1 MTRTI
6 AMQLGCIADDFTGAS
21 DLANT
26 LTRGGMRTV
35 QTIGV
40 PGEDLDVDAEAVVV
54 ALKTRSIDSHAAV
67 EQSMAAHAWLARRHC
82 SQYLFKICSTFDS
95 TPRGNIGPVAD
106 ALREALGGG
115 CIAVCPAFPTNGR
128 TVYRGHLFV
137 GDKLLNE
144 SGMEKHPLNPMT
156 DANLVRVLQAQ
167 TPNRVALVGTDVVR
181 SGAAAIRARIE
192 LLASEGTAYA
202 IVDALNDDDLLA
214 LGAALAGA
222 RLAVG
227 GSGIALGLPANFRE
241 KGALPAPPSARA
253 NIVAPA
259 VVLAGSCSQATR
271 AQVAAFVRVGRVLHA
286 ELSHVVHDPQ
296 YVERVADWCLQ
307 QAQAPLVATS
317 AAPADV
323 AAATATFGAPVAGAI
338 EHFFGRLAS
347 ALFARGVRRFV
358 VAGGE
363 TSGAVVGALGVR
375 LFAVGAEID
384 PGVPV
389 LTTEM
394 PQPMALALKSGNFGA
409 TDFFERAL
417 AATGADPGQ

>member
-1 MTRTI
+1 MTTST
-6 AMQLGCIADDFTGAS
+6 MQLGCIADDFTGAS

-40 PGEDLDVDAEAVVV
+40 PGDDLDISADAVVV
-54 ALKTRSIDSHAAV
+54 ALKTRSIDARAAV
-67 EQSMAAHAWLARRHC
+67 DQSLAAYRWLARRGC
-82 SQYLFKICSTFDS
+82 TQYLFKICSTFDS

-106 ALREALGGG
+106 ALRAALGGG
-115 CIAVCPAFPTNGR
+115 CIAVCPAFPANGR

-144 SGMEKHPLNPMT
+144 SGMEKHPLTPMT

-167 TPNRVALVGTDVVR
+167 TADRVALIGQEQVR
-181 SGAAAIRARIE
+181 NGAAAIRARLE
-192 LLASEGTAYA
+192 ALAGEGAAYA
-202 IVDALNDDDLLA
+202 IVDAVSDDDLLA
-214 LGAALAGA
+214 LGTALADA

-227 GSGIALGLPANFRE
+227 GSGIALGLPENFRR
-241 KGALPAPPSARA
+241 KGALKAPVTGRPD
-253 NIVAPA
+253 IVARA

-271 AQVAAFVRVGRVLHA
+271 AQVAAFVRAGRVLHA
-286 ELSHVVHDPQ
+286 ELSHVVHDEQ
-296 YVERVADWCLQ
+296 YVERVADWCMAQ
-307 QAQAPLVATS
+307 PQAPLVATS
-317 AAPADV
+317 ATPDEV

-338 EHFFGRLAS
+338 EHFFGRLAA

-363 TSGAVVGALGVR
+363 TSGAVVEALGVQQ
-375 LFAVGAEID
+375 FAVGAEID

-389 LTTEM
+389 LTTET
-394 PQPMALALKSGNFGA
+394 PRPMALALKSGNFGA
-409 TDFFERAL
+409 NDFFERAL
-417 AATGADPGQ
+417 VATGTDPAQ

>member
-1 MTRTI
+1 
-6 AMQLGCIADDFTGAS
+6 MQLGCIADDFTGAS

-26 LTRGGMRTV
+26 LTRGGMRTM

-40 PGEDLDVDAEAVVV
+40 PGEELEVDAEAVVV
-54 ALKTRSIDSHAAV
+54 ALKTRSIDPRAAI

-95 TPRGNIGPVAD
+95 TPRGNIGPVAE
-106 ALREALGGG
+106 ALRGALGGG

-156 DANLVRVLQAQ
+156 DSNLVRVLQAQ
-167 TPNRVALVGTDVVR
+167 SPNRVALIGHDVVR
-181 SGAAAIRARIE
+181 NGATAIRARIE
-192 LLASEGTAYA
+192 ALAGDAAYA

-253 NIVAPA
+253 NIMAPA

-307 QAQAPLVATS
+307 QPQAALVATS
-317 AAPADV
+317 AAPSDV

-347 ALFARGVRRFV
+347 ALFVRGVRRFV

-394 PQPMALALKSGNFGA
+394 PRPMALALKSGNFGA

-417 AATGADPGQ
+417 AATGVDPAQ

>member
-156 DANLVRVLQAQ
+156 DANLVRVMQAQ
-167 TPNRVALVGTDVVR
+167 AQGKVGLINLDVVR
-181 SGAAAIRARIE
+181 RGADAVRAK
-192 LLASEGTAYA
+192 LAEFAEFGGAYA
-202 IVDALNDDDLLA
+202 IVDAVTDEDLRT
-214 LGAALAGA
+214 LGA
-222 RLAVG
+222 
-227 GSGIALGLPANFRE
+227 
-241 KGALPAPPSARA
+241 
-253 NIVAPA
+253 
-259 VVLAGSCSQATR
+259 
-271 AQVAAFVRVGRVLHA
+271 
-286 ELSHVVHDPQ
+286 
-296 YVERVADWCLQ
+296 
-307 QAQAPLVATS
+307 
-317 AAPADV
+317 
-323 AAATATFGAPVAGAI
+323 
-338 EHFFGRLAS
+338 
-347 ALFARGVRRFV
+347 
-358 VAGGE
+358 
-363 TSGAVVGALGVR
+363 
-375 LFAVGAEID
+375 
-384 PGVPV
+384 
-389 LTTEM
+389 
-394 PQPMALALKSGNFGA
+394 
-409 TDFFERAL
+409 
-417 AATGADPGQ
+417 

>member
-1 MTRTI
+1 MH
-6 AMQLGCIADDFTGAS
+6 LGCIADDFTGAS

-40 PGEDLDVDAEAVVV
+40 PGGDLEVNADAVVV
-54 ALKTRSIDSHAAV
+54 ALKTRSIDRDEAV
-67 EQSMAAHAWLARRHC
+67 RQSLAAHAWLAQRGC
-82 SQYLFKICSTFDS
+82 SQFLFKICSTFDS
-95 TPRGNIGPVAD
+95 TPRGNIGPVGD
-106 ALREALGGG
+106 ALRHAVGGGG

-144 SGMEKHPLNPMT
+144 SGMVKPPLTPMT

-167 TPNRVALVGTDVVR
+167 TANRVALVGHELVR
-181 SGAAAIRARIE
+181 SGADAIRAR
-192 LLASEGTAYA
+192 LNVLAGEGAAFA
-202 IVDALNDDDLLA
+202 IVDALSDADLHA
-214 LGAALAGA
+214 LGAALAGM
-222 RLAVG
+222 RLAIG
-227 GSGIALGLPANFRE
+227 GSGIALGLPENFRPA
-241 KGALPAPPSARA
+241 GAPGAPAVHRA
-253 NIVAPA
+253 DIVARA

-271 AQVAAFVRVGRVLHA
+271 AQVAAFVRGGRVLHA
-286 ELSHVVHDPQ
+286 EISHVVHDQ
-296 YVERVADWCLQ
+296 DYVERVADWCLAQ
-307 QAQAPLVATS
+307 PQAALVATS
-317 AAPADV
+317 AAPEDV

-338 EHFFGRLAS
+338 EHFFGRLAA

-375 LFAVGAEID
+375 QFAIGAEID

-389 LTTEM
+389 LTTEA
-394 PQPMALALKSGNFGA
+394 PRPMALALKSGNFGA
-409 TDFFERAL
+409 ADFFQRAL
-417 AATGADPGQ
+417 AATGTDP

>member
-1 MTRTI
+1 
-6 AMQLGCIADDFTGAS
+6 MQLGCIADDFTGAS

-40 PGEDLDVDAEAVVV
+40 PGADAEMHAEAVVV
-54 ALKTRSIDSHAAV
+54 ALKTRSIDAAEAV
-67 EQSMAAHAWLARRHC
+67 AQSLAAHAWLAARGC
-82 SQYLFKICSTFDS
+82 TQFLFKICSTFDS

-106 ALREALGGG
+106 ALRAAAGGG

-144 SGMEKHPLNPMT
+144 SGMEKHPLTPMT

-167 TPNRVALVGTDVVR
+167 TANRVALIAHDVVR
-181 SGAAAIRARIE
+181 AGGAAIAERLKA
-192 LLASEGTAYA
+192 LDDEGAAYA
-202 IVDALNDDDLLA
+202 IVDAVSDADLLA
-214 LGAALAGA
+214 LGEALAGA

-227 GSGIALGLPANFRE
+227 GSGIALGLPENFRRS
-241 KGALPAPPSARA
+241 GTLRAPVAGRSDLVAR
-253 NIVAPA
+253 A

-271 AQVAAFVRVGRVLHA
+271 AQVAAFVRSGRVLHA
-286 ELSHVVHDPQ
+286 ELSHVVHDES
-296 YVERVADWCLQ
+296 YVERVADWCL
-307 QAQAPLVATS
+307 AQPQTPLVTTS
-317 AAPADV
+317 AAPDDV
-323 AAATATFGAPVAGAI
+323 AAAARTFGAPVAQAI
-338 EHFFGRLAS
+338 EHFFGRLAA

-375 LFAVGAEID
+375 QFAVGAEID

-389 LTTEM
+389 LTTEA
-394 PQPMALALKSGNFGA
+394 PRPMALALKSGNFGA
-409 TDFFERAL
+409 TDFFHRAL
-417 AATGADPGQ
+417 AATGTDP

>member
-1 MTRTI
+1 
-6 AMQLGCIADDFTGAS
+6 MQLGCIADDFTGAS

-40 PGEDLDVDAEAVVV
+40 PADDVEVGADAVVV
-54 ALKTRSIDSHAAV
+54 ALKSRSIDPQEAV
-67 EQSMAAHAWLARRHC
+67 RQSLAAHAWLAQRGC
-82 SQYLFKICSTFDS
+82 SQFLFKICSTFDS

-106 ALREALGGG
+106 ALRARLDAG
-115 CIAVCPAFPTNGR
+115 CVAVCPAFPTNGR

-137 GDKLLNE
+137 GDRLLNE
-144 SGMEKHPLNPMT
+144 SGMEKHPLTPMT

-167 TPNRVALVGTDVVR
+167 TAHRVAAIGHDVVR
-181 SGAAAIRARIE
+181 AGAPAIEARLAA
-192 LLASEGTAYA
+192 LAAEAAAYA
-202 IVDALNDDDLLA
+202 IVDATNDADLLA

-227 GSGIALGLPANFRE
+227 GSGIALGLPENFRRR
-241 KGALPAPPSARA
+241 GALRAASAGRVDLAARA
-253 NIVAPA
+253 A
-259 VVLAGSCSQATR
+259 VFAGSCSQATR
-271 AQVAAFVRVGRVLHA
+271 AQVAAFVRSGRILHA

-296 YVERVADWCLQ
+296 YVERVADWCM
-307 QAQAPLVATS
+307 AQPLAPLVATS
-317 AAPADV
+317 AAPEDV

-338 EHFFGRLAS
+338 EHFFGQLAQ

-363 TSGAVVGALGVR
+363 TSGAVVGALGVQR
-375 LFAVGAEID
+375 FEVGAEID

-389 LTTEM
+389 LTTDT
-394 PQPMALALKSGNFGA
+394 PRPMALALKSGNFGG
-409 TDFFERAL
+409 TDFFQRAL
-417 AATGADPGQ
+417 AATGVDPQ